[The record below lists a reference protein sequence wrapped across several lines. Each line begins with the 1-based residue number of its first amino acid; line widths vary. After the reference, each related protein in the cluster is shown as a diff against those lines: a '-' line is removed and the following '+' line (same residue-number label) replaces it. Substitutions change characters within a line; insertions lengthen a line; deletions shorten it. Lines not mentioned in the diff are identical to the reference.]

1 MISLDELES
10 IQNKKEIKM
19 KEVKE
24 VKEIKEEI
32 KEIKEEIK
40 EEVKEVKKETV
51 FDLSNS
57 KNVLLL
63 YHKLTDQELNEIIV
77 KYKPV
82 KIIKKE
88 QISKYKLSNSD
99 LENKLWEQSSN
110 IIESYKYLLFF
121 YYIYKMFS
129 EVPIDT
135 DYILITTDNQKLN
148 SDDIM
153 NCSNL
158 HIGPYKTMQKYC
170 SVWSSL
176 SHVMKTNNIYI
187 TINNVLT
194 DSK

>member
-1 MISLDELES
+1 
-10 IQNKKEIKM
+10 
-19 KEVKE
+19 
-24 VKEIKEEI
+24 
-32 KEIKEEIK
+32 
-40 EEVKEVKKETV
+40 
-51 FDLSNS
+51 
-57 KNVLLL
+57 
-63 YHKLTDQELNEIIV
+63 
-77 KYKPV
+77 
-82 KIIKKE
+82 
-88 QISKYKLSNSD
+88 
-99 LENKLWEQSSN
+99 
-110 IIESYKYLLFF
+110 
-121 YYIYKMFS
+121 MFS

>member
-1 MISLDELES
+1 
-10 IQNKKEIKM
+10 
-19 KEVKE
+19 
-24 VKEIKEEI
+24 
-32 KEIKEEIK
+32 
-40 EEVKEVKKETV
+40 
-51 FDLSNS
+51 
-57 KNVLLL
+57 LL